1 MAAANACAEKP
12 ELGSEKHVRRTASAP
27 IHLPPARRTVRVAAH
42 RRHTDEWSEAWIS
55 RWLGLMFREEYVMGS
70 GMKYTP
76 EFRAAAV
83 AEVLNTSRPIKDV
96 AAELSIK
103 ADTLRGWIYRSEKA
117 GEVAKKLDET
127 SLEAQVKVLRAQL
140 REVEDENRFLKKA
153 AAFFAS
159 DQHNKNGSR

>member
-1 MAAANACAEKP
+1 
-12 ELGSEKHVRRTASAP
+12 
-27 IHLPPARRTVRVAAH
+27 
-42 RRHTDEWSEAWIS
+42 
-55 RWLGLMFREEYVMGS
+55 MGS

-96 AAELSIK
+96 AAKLSIK